1 MHGPMNVK
9 VCYLLLE
16 LRGFPFVNRSKLDT
30 HLLLCLFSIVIVTE
44 NKEMVLSRTQE
55 TCFPNTINL

>member
-16 LRGFPFVNRSKLDT
+16 LTGFSFVNRSKLDM
-30 HLLLCLFSIVIVTE
+30 HLLLCVFSIVIVTE
-44 NKEMVLSRTQE
+44 NKEMVLGRTQE
-55 TCFPNTINL
+55 PCFSNTKNL